1 MRAFVLIHVRTGEER
16 EVVRSLEGVPGITKA
31 DFTFGPYDV
40 IAEIQAPDLAAI
52 GKLVSGTIRVAPGV
66 IDTVTCLAVA

>member
-1 MRAFVLIHVRTGEER
+1 MKAYVLAHVHSGQER
-16 EVVRSLEGVPGITKA
+16 EVVKMIHGTPGITHA

-40 IAEIQAPDLAAI
+40 IVQVEAADLKGI
-52 GKLVSGTIRVAPGV
+52 GNVVSEHIRALPGV